1 MTSPMNYV
9 DQPDC
14 PEGMT
19 LAAWRASKHEA
30 ARRPRGV
37 LAKLK
42 ARRSRRGQV
51 EPVAIAPSERRAA

>member
-19 LAAWRASKHEA
+19 LAAWRASKREA
-30 ARRPRGV
+30 ARPRGV

-42 ARRSRRGQV
+42 ARRRRRG
-51 EPVAIAPSERRAA
+51 ETAAASAPAARRAA